1 MPQGERYDAINGL
14 RVFSAIGI
22 VLMHVLANGKYSV
35 NGFIFDKLIP
45 SFTNLVFLF
54 LVISSFVMCCGYYD
68 KIISNQISVE
78 NFYKKRYS
86 RIWPYFALLCLLDF
100 IISPSIDSLYEIFAN
115 LTLCFG
121 LLPNANIEVIGVGW
135 FLGLIFVFY
144 LIFPFFCFLLAN
156 KRRAWF
162 AFAIAFIFNIL
173 CRVYFVETTWAN
185 IIYSA
190 VYLIAGG
197 LIFLYKNKLSVL
209 ASSYRWFVFIL
220 CVCVCV
226 VKVYLCVNGTAVT
239 LVLCTLFLI
248 YSLGAKNEGILSNS
262 ITKFLSGI
270 SMEIFL
276 CHMIIYRVLEKLS
289 LTHLFKSSVIS
300 YIITAVVTVIGAIAF
315 AQITRLILLKGQ
327 IFMKGFMAKKVK
339 GYKL

>member
-1 MPQGERYDAINGL
+1 MPQGERYHAINGL

-35 NGFIFDKLIP
+35 NGFIFDKWIP

-54 LVISSFVMCCGYYD
+54 MVISSFVMCCGYYD
-68 KIISNQISVE
+68 RIISSQISVE

-100 IISPSIDSLYEIFAN
+100 IISPSINSFYEVFAN

-121 LLPNANIEVIGVGW
+121 LLPNPNIEVIGVGW

-162 AFAIAFIFNIL
+162 AFAVAFIFNIL
-173 CRVYFVETTWAN
+173 CCVYFVETTRTN

-190 VYLIAGG
+190 VYFIAGG
-197 LIFLYKNKLSVL
+197 LIFLYKDKLSVL
-209 ASSYRWFVFIL
+209 ASSYRWIVLIL
-220 CVCVCV
+220 CVCMAI
-226 VKVYLCVNGTAVT
+226 VYFCVNGTAVT
-239 LVLCTLFLI
+239 LVLCSLFLI
-248 YSLGAKNEGILSNS
+248 YSLGAKNVGILSNS

-289 LTHLFKSSVIS
+289 LTHLFKSNVIS
-300 YIITAVVTVIGAIAF
+300 YIITAMATVIGAIAF
-315 AQITRLILLKGQ
+315 AQITRLILSKGQ
-327 IFMKGFMAKKVK
+327 IFINGFMAEKAK
-339 GYKL
+339 G